1 MFNAW
6 RVVKAKRRRDE
17 DFRSQ
22 KRSRTARQKVNPQDK
37 YDKDDSDRN
46 LNVTDAE
53 YREMF
58 DDLESEGEY
67 NSQNGYPGSWIYDSR
82 SRNPVIAD
90 ESPMSFMDSRVLIG
104 GENGVKMEE
113 KDIYALARPSLS
125 NKISGVSASDK
136 NKGIGEE
143 LIIKLYEIE
152 KLFKTTVENSKLK
165 DGYDIYYEMSRYNYG
180 DMPDRVAEEIL
191 KELKTFNGA
200 DKRIFMNKQ
209 GQRANSP
216 AKYIRTIEPSKPSR
230 PHADE
235 TFTDYMSSASSNRWT
250 NPPSKEDSEKWGW
263 MQQLEQTD
271 DMEKYD
277 WEVQFL
283 SEIKY
288 EVWDDSVRMEDK
300 EDYQGFCTFAI
311 AIFHGNMQHTF
322 SGAKF
327 AIAPLE
333 ENKTPRHKLRGNMKQ
348 LDWRNN
354 I

>member
-6 RVVKAKRRRDE
+6 RVVKAKRRRDD

-46 LNVTDAE
+46 LNVTDE
-53 YREMF
+53 EIREQF
-58 DDLESEGEY
+58 NDLENHGEY
-67 NSQNGYPGSWIYDSR
+67 LQSDLWWGGEHGKST
-82 SRNPVIAD
+82 IAD
-90 ESPMSFMDSRVLIG
+90 KSPVSFLDSRVL
-104 GENGVKMEE
+104 NADQYGVKMDE
-113 KDIYALARPSLS
+113 DDMINLATPSLS

-136 NKGIGEE
+136 NKGKGDLLFEKMS
-143 LIIKLYEIE
+143 LISSTLLALK
-152 KLFKTTVENSKLK
+152 NSNLK
-165 DGYDIYYEMSRYNYG
+165 DGYDVYILPKKVSYG
-180 DMPDRVAEEIL
+180 VMPDRVAEEIL
-191 KELKTFNGA
+191 KELNTFKGA

-230 PHADE
+230 PHVDE

-250 NPPSKEDSEKWGW
+250 NEPSEEDKEKWGW

-283 SEIKY
+283 SAAFN
-288 EVWDDSVRMEDK
+288 EVWDKEIKMENRR
-300 EDYQGFCTFAI
+300 DYQGYATFAI
-311 AIFHGNMQHTF
+311 AIFHGNMLHTF
-322 SGAKF
+322 SGVKC
-327 AIAPLE
+327 AIAPIE
-333 ENKTPRHKLRGNMKQ
+333 DKPPRNKLMGNIKD
-348 LDWRNN
+348 LDWRTV